1 MKRLALALLA
11 ISLAH
16 PAAAFEQRGLYVG
29 ITGTLAPGEVTDGFK
44 DSESLGGGMFGGQIG
59 YRFSAASFL
68 IGVEADYLW
77 GGVEANTANSRIGI
91 DQMGSLRAM
100 FGMPVGP
107 FLPYLSA
114 GGVIAQASLEDSSLI
129 SDPLQDNVH
138 LGLTA
143 GAGLEVA
150 LTTSISLR
158 GEYQYIKLGPMDYS
172 TQAGPTS
179 YEYDV
184 HAIKIGANM
193 SF

>member
-11 ISLAH
+11 IALSQ

-29 ITGTLAPGEVTDGFK
+29 ITGTMTPGEVTNGFEDK
-44 DSESLGGGMFGGQIG
+44 ESLSGGMFGGQIG

-68 IGVEADYLW
+68 IGIEADYLW
-77 GGVEANTANSRIGI
+77 GGAEARSANSRIGI

-100 FGMPVGP
+100 LGMPVGP

-114 GGVIAQASLEDSSLI
+114 GGVIAQASLEDSSLL

-138 LGLTA
+138 MGLTA

-150 LTTSISLR
+150 LTTSIALR

-172 TQAGPTS
+172 TQSGPTS
-179 YEYDV
+179 LEYDV